1 MEIIETSTTVRPAA
15 NLTPDEK
22 WGLLFDVTCPL
33 EIPIEDFDEN
43 WWPLVSNIWTQWNSY
58 KQANGNVRKDF
69 ACRLTKY
76 RESSSR
82 QKENVSI
89 EKRRITKTRPSKL
102 CHAKIRVL
110 WLISLEIVRIE
121 RYKDSPNHTHT
132 VLDSDRIKRSQAVQI
147 LVKNEAVKNY
157 SPPAITVAVR
167 EYATELGLGT
177 SVSELKRKEV
187 SNIKY
192 KVRGPMESHLFCN
205 SDLKSDISESI
216 SFLIEKGYRVEN
228 YHVSHRSTKST
239 KSTKGIVFA
248 HPTQLEK
255 LRSHGWLTLIDSTH
269 KTNKYDWRLFTL
281 YVRDTYGCWNV
292 GAHFFVSNEDCDTV
306 SEALKI
312 VRSSF
317 CRWIPRYI
325 LSDQSSI
332 EAKAI
337 KKAFPGISAGEQEC
351 EVILC
356 VVHVIRMW
364 MTKIYEKQTRD
375 VMNAAMHKRTK
386 IGCEKLVQDAINDCP
401 VLTIQNYIKRNF
413 MKNTQQW
420 GLWAR
425 QHLPLLLQV
434 TSTNPLESYHSELK
448 RLTSSSHGLIG
459 AVHNTVD
466 VDFKKISEAE
476 RAAFEFRTKKI
487 SAYSVDNDIIEEIHK
502 FPFPLQ
508 RLLVKEACA
517 VMNRI
522 EKGKGTL
529 GLYSLNCHC
538 LFRNRYLLPCKH
550 IFHEHIYGSTKLLTV
565 DVWKAFQGMF
575 EECGYEIYENRES
588 VIEFVQTKQL
598 KEAEDRRLTV
608 VELTERIR
616 DKYWS
621 VEERGDTEK
630 TETFISMLEAS
641 LNPVISNFDKS
652 N

>member
-22 WGLLFDVTCPL
+22 RGLLFDVTCPL

-76 RESSSR
+76 QESSSR

-255 LRSHGWLTLIDSTH
+255 LQSHGWLTLIDSTH

-356 VVHVIRMW
+356 VVHVIRTW

-425 QHLPLLLQV
+425 QHSPLLLRV

-621 VEERGDTEK
+621 VEER
-630 TETFISMLEAS
+630 
-641 LNPVISNFDKS
+641 VILRKQKLLFLC
-652 N
+652 